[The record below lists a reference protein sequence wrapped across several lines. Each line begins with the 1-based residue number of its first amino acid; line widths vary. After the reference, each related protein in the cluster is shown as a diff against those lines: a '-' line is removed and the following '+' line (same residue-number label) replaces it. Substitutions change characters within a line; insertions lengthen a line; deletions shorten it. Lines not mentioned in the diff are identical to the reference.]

1 MGVSGMCHLPGKLF
15 LSPLV
20 CRRRATGLKHGSHL
34 HQRLVTIKCLRVCA
48 ALPVAMHRRI
58 LVGHNALLTLAARRA
73 NACNCC
79 SFVFAIVIFLPSRH

>member
-34 HQRLVTIKCLRVCA
+34 HQRLVTIKRLRVCA

-79 SFVFAIVIFLPSRH
+79 SFLFAIVIFLPSRH